1 MGKDY
6 YKILGVSKN
15 ATDVDLKKAYRKLAV
30 KWHPDKHTDRNDK
43 AKAEEMFKDI
53 AEAYDVL
60 SDKEKRDIYDT
71 YGEEGLKGGA
81 GQTDAGGTR
90 DGSTHFFYSG
100 PDPEKIFSSF
110 FGSDKS
116 GFNMFFDDDFPM
128 SFGVGSTS
136 KMFRSSGGGIPFN
149 TRSATSASA
158 FGNMASKDSREG
170 PKKYQIDL
178 NVTLEEIY
186 TGAKKR
192 LKVTRTR
199 WNKDQAYKE
208 DKILEVEIKRGWKDG
223 TKITFQGEGDQEA
236 PRSRPGDMIFVI
248 KTKHHE
254 NFVRDGLHLIHKIQV
269 SLVRALTGFIAPIRT
284 LDNRVIKVKV
294 DEIVNPKTRK
304 IVPNEGLTSSK
315 STGEKGDLI
324 LEFELIFPKQL
335 TDEQKSQL
343 KRILPDGDKGF
354 R

>member
-1 MGKDY
+1 LQFFNTV
-6 YKILGVSKN
+6 ILC
-15 ATDVDLKKAYRKLAV
+15 
-30 KWHPDKHTDRNDK
+30 
-43 AKAEEMFKDI
+43 
-53 AEAYDVL
+53 
-60 SDKEKRDIYDT
+60 
-71 YGEEGLKGGA
+71 
-81 GQTDAGGTR
+81 
-90 DGSTHFFYSG
+90 FFILDSG

-186 TGAKKR
+186 TYDTLLSIESLHFTSIIIFNVFSGAKKR

-208 DKILEVEIKRGWKDG
+208 DKILEVEIKR
-223 TKITFQGEGDQEA
+223 
-236 PRSRPGDMIFVI
+236 VI
-248 KTKHHE
+248 SKT
-254 NFVRDGLHLIHKIQV
+254 
-269 SLVRALTGFIAPIRT
+269 
-284 LDNRVIKVKV
+284 
-294 DEIVNPKTRK
+294 
-304 IVPNEGLTSSK
+304 
-315 STGEKGDLI
+315 
-324 LEFELIFPKQL
+324 
-335 TDEQKSQL
+335 
-343 KRILPDGDKGF
+343 
-354 R
+354 